1 MTNDIDDS
9 HHQKKLHENHERS
22 PGRTKRRSPAV
33 APLRH
38 SKKSRYGG
46 HDRHKK
52 DACEKRSRTHIP
64 IPNVAAVVEHEDG
77 PFFFVDRKGDSQNVI
92 FGGNHTA
99 TTPRYRKAG
108 YGSLIG
114 TNRHYKISHDGS
126 KAFGIG
132 SSYDGPRR
140 GHVSS
145 LLNFTDKSRVDFGQ
159 VKAQPGKG
167 EDDGIRL
174 QHEYVTLSSQNPKL
188 RKRSTAQAVPESTL
202 GTVMD
207 VSKHP
212 QRVESSPLGSDTESE
227 SDTSS
232 EDEDEE
238 DLYSRFVNDAERKH
252 LLELNRATLEHPND
266 ADTWLALIAHQDHMH
281 EDPPNHRR
289 ILATSKETLAEI
301 KLTLY
306 QKALTKVMDQK
317 SRERLIKGLMDQGA
331 NIWDNATLSRKWQSV
346 LKEYSSGELWIRYIN
361 FQQTTTMSF
370 SYEGCLST
378 YKQGLRIAR
387 EEADLTA
394 RDELCIYLLLRS
406 TKLMSQSGYSERATA
421 IWQSLLEFTFFRPDG
436 LDSSMEHSSF
446 QAFWDYEV
454 PRIGELG
461 ATGWALSK
469 PSEILSKSDP
479 APSNSS
485 SADGY
490 VRWAL
495 CEEEVSASSIMPART
510 LDDVADDDP
519 FRVIIFSDIEEY
531 LFRPSTAIGKGL
543 MINAFLKYCGLPSI
557 CYSGLQIHDRWWGD
571 EFLSPCIPRNQNPPI
586 EGTALSDTMTLFP
599 ADIGLSIFQA
609 AMFEYD
615 MAKVAWQR
623 LALKQLAAASVDDDR
638 LAEYLVAFEACIDI
652 REGRKVAKSLLKSRP
667 SSLRLYN
674 AYALLECRLDRFE
687 SAEHVWSTAINM
699 SQSAS
704 SRVQQDIILVWSSW
718 VFECLR
724 RGNAF
729 RAKMILSSIPNG
741 RVVAEQP
748 TQEPFS
754 NTAVRLR
761 TKNYLESLHSQQ
773 LSLRHEDAVLQLT
786 ELLAM
791 FEYLAGSHSVSK
803 ALEVYN
809 TTFEA
814 LAEIPTSSLQVE
826 LLHQS
831 RARLLHIHPLL
842 SPHGYR
848 PAVINR
854 HIAESLSKFP
864 TNSMF
869 HQLYQEH
876 TQRTG
881 LLERIR
887 EVVPANISSDESN
900 KYTSSVMPYLF
911 AIHKELCRPSY
922 AGSTVHSIRAVFE
935 RGVAAAEASVGIWAW
950 YIRWEVSLN
959 NEIDPAS
966 QTTKP
971 RKKDIEMGRNKAVDV
986 YYRGIRS
993 APWAKDLCMLAFS
1006 EAPLRKALGDTE
1018 LRKIYDT
1025 MLEKGLRLH
1034 VDLDQIMH

>member
-1 MTNDIDDS
+1 MTNDIDDG
-9 HHQKKLHENHERS
+9 HHQKKLYENHERS
-22 PGRTKRRSPAV
+22 PGRTKRSNPVV

-38 SKKSRYGG
+38 RKKSRHGG

-52 DACEKRSRTHIP
+52 DACEKKSRTHVP
-64 IPNVAAVVEHEDG
+64 IPKVAAVLEHEDG
-77 PFFFVDRKGDSQNVI
+77 PFFFIDRKGDPQNVI
-92 FGGNHTA
+92 YGGNHTA

-114 TNRHYKISHDGS
+114 TDRHYKISHDGS

-159 VKAQPGKG
+159 VKAQTGKG

-174 QHEYVTLSSQNPKL
+174 QHEYVTLSSQDPKL
-188 RKRSTAQAVPESTL
+188 RKRNAAQAVLESTL

-212 QRVESSPLGSDTESE
+212 QRVENSPVGSDTESE

-238 DLYSRFVNDAERKH
+238 DLYSKFVNDAERKH
-252 LLELNRATLEHPND
+252 LLELNRATLEHPGD
-266 ADTWLALIAHQDHMH
+266 ADTWLAFIAHQDHMH
-281 EDPPNHRR
+281 ENLANHGGSV
-289 ILATSKETLAEI
+289 ATSKETFAKI

-306 QKALTKVMDQK
+306 ERALTKVMDRK

-331 NIWDNATLSRKWQSV
+331 NIWDNATLSKKWQSV
-346 LKEYSSGELWIRYIN
+346 LKENSSSELWIRYIN
-361 FQQTTTMSF
+361 FQQTITMSF
-370 SYEGCLST
+370 SYVGCLST
-378 YKQGLRIAR
+378 YKEGLRIAQ

-406 TKLMSQSGYSERATA
+406 TTLMSQSGYSERSTA

-454 PRIGELG
+454 PRIGEPG

-479 APSNSS
+479 APGNSS

-490 VRWAL
+490 LRWAL
-495 CEEEVSASSIMPART
+495 CEGEVSGSSIMPART
-510 LDDVADDDP
+510 LDDVAEDDP
-519 FRVIIFSDIEEY
+519 FRVIIYSDIEEY

-557 CYSGLQIHDRWWGD
+557 YYSGLKIYDKWWGD
-571 EFLSPCIPRNQNPPI
+571 EFLSQCIPRNQNLPI

-599 ADIGLSIFQA
+599 TDIGLSTFPTA
-609 AMFEYD
+609 VSEHD
-615 MAKVAWQR
+615 MSRVAWQR
-623 LALKQLAAASVDDDR
+623 LALKQLATALVDADR
-638 LAEYLVAFEACIDI
+638 LAEYLVAFEASIDI
-652 REGRKVAKSLLKSRP
+652 REGRKVAKSLLKNRP
-667 SSLRLYN
+667 SNLRLYN

-699 SQSAS
+699 CQSAS
-704 SRVQQDIILVWSSW
+704 TCVQQDMILVWSSW

-724 RGNAF
+724 RGNAS
-729 RAKMILSSIPNG
+729 RAEMILSSIPNG
-741 RVVAEQP
+741 RVVAEQL

-754 NTAVRLR
+754 NTAVQLR
-761 TKNYLESLHSQQ
+761 TKNYLESMHSQQ
-773 LSLRHEDAVLQLT
+773 LSLRQEDVVLQLT

-814 LAEIPTSSLQVE
+814 LAELPASSLQVE

-831 RARLLHIHPLL
+831 RARLLHIHPAV

-848 PAVINR
+848 PAVMNR
-854 HIAESLSKFP
+854 YLAESLSKF
-864 TNSMF
+864 TSNSMF

-887 EVVPANISSDESN
+887 EVVPGNISSDESN
-900 KYTSSVMPYLF
+900 KYTSSIMPYLF

-922 AGSTVHSIRAVFE
+922 AGSTAHSIRAVFE
-935 RGVAAAEASVGIWAW
+935 RGVAAAKASVGIWSW
-950 YIRWEVSLN
+950 YIKWELSLSV
-959 NEIDPAS
+959 ETDPVP
-966 QTTKP
+966 QTAKP
-971 RKKDIEMGRNKAVDV
+971 RKRDIGLGRNKAVDV
-986 YYRGIRS
+986 YYRGIHA
-993 APWAKDLCMLAFS
+993 APWAKDLYMLAFS
-1006 EAPLRKALGDTE
+1006 EAPLREALGDTE

>member
-145 LLNFTDKSRVDFGQ
+145 LLNFTGKSRVEFGQ
-159 VKAQPGKG
+159 VKAKTTEG
-167 EDDGIRL
+167 EDDGIKL
-174 QHEYVTLSSQNPKL
+174 QHEYVTLVPQNSRIPK
-188 RKRSTAQAVPESTL
+188 RDEVQGSRESTL
-202 GTVMD
+202 GSMMEVP
-207 VSKHP
+207 K
-212 QRVESSPLGSDTESE
+212 PLQQAQNSLVGSDTESGL
-227 SDTSS
+227 DKSS

-252 LLELNRATLEHPND
+252 LLELNRATVQHPAD
-266 ADTWLALIAHQDHMH
+266 ADRWLALIAHQDHMH
-281 EDPPNHRR
+281 ENNANHGR
-289 ILATSKETLAEI
+289 ISATSKDNLAEI

-306 QKALTKVMDQK
+306 EKALTKVIDPR

-331 NIWDNATLSRKWQSV
+331 IVWDNATLSKKWQSV
-346 LKEYSSGELWIRYIN
+346 LKENSSTELWMRYVN
-361 FQQTTTMSF
+361 FRQTTNMSF

-378 YKQGLRIAR
+378 YKEVLRIAR
-387 EEADLTA
+387 GEADISA

-406 TKLMSQSGYSERATA
+406 TTLMSQSGYREKATA
-421 IWQSLLEFTFFRPDG
+421 IWQSLLEFTFFRPVG

-446 QAFWDYEV
+446 QAFWDSEV
-454 PRIGELG
+454 PRIGEAG

-469 PSEILSKSDP
+469 PSEIFSKSDP
-479 APSNSS
+479 VLSNPST
-485 SADGY
+485 ADVY

-495 CEEEVSASSIMPART
+495 CEGEVSASSVMPART
-510 LDDVADDDP
+510 LDDVAEDDP
-519 FRVIIFSDIEEY
+519 FRVIIHSDVKEFLY
-531 LFRPSTAIGKGL
+531 RPSTAIGKSL
-543 MINAFLKYCGLPSI
+543 MITAFLKYCGLPSI
-557 CYSGLQIHDRWWGD
+557 CYSGLLIYDKWWGD
-571 EFLSPCIPRNQNPPI
+571 EFLSPRILRNQQPPI

-599 ADIGLSIFQA
+599 ADIGLSTFPA
-609 AMFEYD
+609 AVFEYD
-615 MAKVAWQR
+615 MVMVAWQR
-623 LALKQLAAASVDDDR
+623 QALKQLATALVSDDR
-638 LAEYLVAFEACIDI
+638 LAEYLVAFEARIDLK
-652 REGRKVAKSLLKSRP
+652 EGRKVAKSLLKSRP
-667 SSLRLYN
+667 YSLRLYN

-699 SQSAS
+699 CQSAS
-704 SRVQQDIILVWSSW
+704 THMQQDMMLVWSCW

-724 RGNAF
+724 RGNASK
-729 RAKMILSSIPNG
+729 AKTILSSIPNG
-741 RVVAEQP
+741 RVTAEQQ

-754 NTAVRLR
+754 NTAVRIR
-761 TKNYLESLHSQQ
+761 AKNYLESRRSQQ
-773 LSLRHEDAVLQLT
+773 LSLRQGDAVLHIT
-786 ELLAM
+786 ELLAI
-791 FEYLAGSHSVSK
+791 FEYLAGSHSMSG

-809 TTFEA
+809 ATFEA
-814 LAEIPTSSLQVE
+814 LAKLPASSLQIE

-831 RARLLHIHPLL
+831 RANLLHIHPAV

-848 PAVINR
+848 PALINR
-854 HIAESLSKFP
+854 NIAQSLSRFP
-864 TNSMF
+864 SNSMF
-869 HQLYQEH
+869 QHLWQEH

-887 EVVPANISSDESN
+887 EVVPANISFDGSN
-900 KYTSSVMPYLF
+900 KHINSIVPYLF

-935 RGVAAAEASVGIWAW
+935 RGVDAAKASVGVWAW
-950 YIRWEVSLN
+950 YIKWELSLN
-959 NEIDPAS
+959 DETDPVPQAA
-966 QTTKP
+966 KP
-971 RKKDIEMGRNKAVDV
+971 RKKDIEMARNKVV
-986 YYRGIRS
+986 GLYYRGICA
-993 APWAKDLCMLAFS
+993 APWAKDLYMLAFS
-1006 EAPLRKALGDTE
+1006 EAPLREALGDTE

-1034 VDLDQIMH
+1034 VDLDQMMD